1 MLILGIVGLL
11 LGGILALA
19 ELGMGSMVQGAQ
31 HALVAA
37 LVMGPL
43 VIGAALAVVYS
54 RRQEFARKT
63 VDRVETAA
71 TSVA

>member
-1 MLILGIVGLL
+1 MVILGILALL

-19 ELGMGSMVQGAQ
+19 ELGMGPMVQGAQ
-31 HALVAA
+31 HVLVAA

-43 VIGAALAVVYS
+43 VIGAVLAVAYS
-54 RRQEFARKT
+54 RRQEFAHKT